1 MCRAWIIRFYSILFH
16 LACLSHD
23 FPDQPT
29 RICPRKSSLHFGS
42 RACSKIEQWILEEF
56 YFARLLLFMRW
67 HLNCLPSSFNRKI
80 RYFKFKINKMKIKAH
95 TREGGPNTFS
105 FRGGG
110 TSLITSHWARGAPN
124 PPTHNSITVFSWLAL
139 IDPYCIGIRRPSFYC
154 CKLISSMFDSTL
166 C

>member
-1 MCRAWIIRFYSILFH
+1 MKSPGG
-16 LACLSHD
+16 S
-23 FPDQPT
+23 T
-29 RICPRKSSLHFGS
+29 KGERKSRKGGGRSLVLVLTDTSLSNFHFWVVSLFSYLFGLNEKKKKLPFDEL
-42 RACSKIEQWILEEF
+42 R
-56 YFARLLLFMRW
+56 FAIDIFLV
-67 HLNCLPSSFNRKI
+67 RKI